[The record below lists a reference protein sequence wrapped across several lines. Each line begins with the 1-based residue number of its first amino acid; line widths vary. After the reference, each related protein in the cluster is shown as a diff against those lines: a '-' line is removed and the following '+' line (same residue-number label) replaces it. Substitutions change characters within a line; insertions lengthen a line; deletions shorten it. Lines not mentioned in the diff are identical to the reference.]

1 MQLSQIHISED
12 SLHRL
17 SVLRS
22 RTELSLEILCQIGL
36 MLSLAETSEPT
47 IDVGTTAE
55 SEFTRLTLTEVWN
68 PLIIELVKQRC
79 IANIDSEDDCTFVK
93 YFHAHLNRGVHLL
106 HGRVKGLEDLGKLLL
121 DQA

>member
-1 MQLSQIHISED
+1 MQLSRIHISED

-47 IDVGTTAE
+47 IDVDTTAS
-55 SEFTRLTLTEVWN
+55 SEYTRLTLIEVWD

-79 IANIDSEDDCTFVK
+79 IAIDSEDDCTLVK
-93 YFHAHLNRGVHLL
+93 YFNAHLNRGVHLL

>member
-1 MQLSQIHISED
+1 MQLSRIHISED

-36 MLSLAETSEPT
+36 MLSLSETSEPT
-47 IDVGTTAE
+47 IDVDTTA
-55 SEFTRLTLTEVWN
+55 SYEFTRLTLTEVWD

-79 IANIDSEDDCTFVK
+79 PSIDSKDDCTLVK
-93 YFHAHLNRGVHLL
+93 SFNAHLNRGVHLL